1 MKSKDMR
8 LGMPVAIY
16 GTICQLRELN
26 GVSIRTDNGNTLDVP
41 CGCLHK
47 LVAEPEETG
56 EKKPVYDLPFHEA
69 VRLMMEGK
77 KVERGD
83 GLLHQ
88 FDNERTMTF
97 DKDRGMWVHA
107 IFDGDDFRFKWR
119 VVSDDEQ

>member
-1 MKSKDMR
+1 MR

-41 CGCLHK
+41 CGCLRK

-69 VRLMMEGK
+69 ARLMGEGY
-77 KVERGD
+77 VLERELYPFKHRVKD
-83 GLLHQ
+83 GFIEYMGCAGWEKGC
-88 FDNERTMTF
+88 FDEE
-97 DKDRGMWVHA
+97 
-107 IFDGDDFRFKWR
+107 DFGSKWR

>member
-1 MKSKDMR
+1 MR

-56 EKKPVYDLPFHEA
+56 EKKPVYGLLFHEA
-69 VRLMMEGK
+69 TRLMSEGYVLEREAHYIRHRIK
-77 KVERGD
+77 DGFIECLGYAGWERGC
-83 GLLHQ
+83 
-88 FDNERTMTF
+88 FDE
-97 DKDRGMWVHA
+97 
-107 IFDGDDFRFKWR
+107 DDLNSKWR
-119 VVSDDEQ
+119 VVTDDELTERE

>member
-1 MKSKDMR
+1 MK

-41 CGCLHK
+41 CGCLRK

-56 EKKPVYDLPFHEA
+56 EKKPVYDLPLHEA
-69 VRLMMEGK
+69 VRLMNEGY
-77 KVERGD
+77 VLEREDRRLRHRIKD
-83 GLLHQ
+83 GRIECLGCEGWEAGCLH
-88 FDNERTMTF
+88 E
-97 DKDRGMWVHA
+97 
-107 IFDGDDFRFKWR
+107 DDLNSKWR

>member
-1 MKSKDMR
+1 MKSKNMK

-41 CGCLHK
+41 CGCLRK

-69 VRLMMEGK
+69 ARLMGEGY
-77 KVERGD
+77 VLERELYPFKHRVKD
-83 GLLHQ
+83 GFIEYMGCAGWEKGC
-88 FDNERTMTF
+88 FDEE
-97 DKDRGMWVHA
+97 
-107 IFDGDDFRFKWR
+107 DFGSTWR
-119 VVSDDEQ
+119 IVSDDEQ